1 MNMKERV
8 CFPSPHTSNSEVDTT
23 ALRQK
28 AAGTLYS
35 MMMMMM
41 MMYVMTMIMM
51 IVMMIQQRVMS
62 R

>member
-41 MMYVMTMIMM
+41 MYVMTMIMM

>member
-28 AAGTLYS
+28 AAGTLYDDYDDDDDVCDDDDDDAVAGDES
-35 MMMMMM
+35 M
-41 MMYVMTMIMM
+41 
-51 IVMMIQQRVMS
+51 R
-62 R
+62 

>member
-8 CFPSPHTSNSEVDTT
+8 CFPSPHTSNSEVDTI

-35 MMMMMM
+35 MMMM
-41 MMYVMTMIMM
+41 IMM